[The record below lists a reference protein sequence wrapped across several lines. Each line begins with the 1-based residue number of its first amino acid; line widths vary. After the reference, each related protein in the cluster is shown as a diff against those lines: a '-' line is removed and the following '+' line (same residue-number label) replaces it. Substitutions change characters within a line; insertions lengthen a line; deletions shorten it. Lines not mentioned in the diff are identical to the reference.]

1 MESDRTERD
10 EGKDTESGMEKEGA
24 QSNSDGYTGGLERGR
39 RDREI
44 EIEID
49 WTPGHADVK
58 GNKVA
63 DKLAKQAA
71 KETEEIPEIITVTT
85 IMVDVRDLTKA
96 F

>member
-1 MESDRTERD
+1 MESDGTERD

-24 QSNSDGYTGGLERGR
+24 QSNSDEYTGGLERGR
-39 RDREI
+39 RDRV
-44 EIEID
+44 EID

-63 DKLAKQAA
+63 DRLAKQAA
-71 KETEEIPEIITVTT
+71 KDTEEIPELIAVTP
-85 IMVDVRDLTKA
+85 IMVDVRGLTKA